1 MKNINLKIVWRA
13 TVAAVVLVVAAL
25 ITSRLVGDHSA
36 PPAPPQPPH
45 AGATK

>member
-13 TVAAVVLVVAAL
+13 TVVLVVAAL

>member
-1 MKNINLKIVWRA
+1 MKNIILKLVWRA
-13 TVAAVVLVVAAL
+13 TVAAVALVVTAL
-25 ITSRLVGDHSA
+25 VASRLVGDHSV